1 MGNSRVGG
9 GDTEPGATEL
19 CIMGRASGSGHP
31 PPQMDLREEPVGPA
45 ELRAW
50 CFEAPGGAM
59 SPEPRVEAGGLLC
72 TSV

>member
-1 MGNSRVGG
+1 
-9 GDTEPGATEL
+9 
-19 CIMGRASGSGHP
+19 MGRASGSGHP